1 MTIQTVANNL
11 RNTIAG
17 KEKLLGELR
26 ARTGVK
32 RDSVDHIVFVASIE
46 FLKVNINELKQI
58 LKDVESCVEEV
69 ESLKDDLSETN
80 GRVRQLERQ
89 ASDSSWITNPDRQ
102 GGGGW
107 TQDELD
113 PNRGWK

>member
-1 MTIQTVANNL
+1 MNIQTVADNL

-46 FLKVNINELKQI
+46 FLKVNIAELKQI
-58 LKDVESCVEEV
+58 LNDVEQCVPKEPEFD
-69 ESLKDDLSETN
+69 E
-80 GRVRQLERQ
+80 
-89 ASDSSWITNPDRQ
+89 SDSEDVRNLIRM
-102 GGGGW
+102 G
-107 TQDELD
+107 
-113 PNRGWK
+113 R